1 MNLHTRASGVQVLD
15 SGVARHPL
23 RDSTRERGAGFYG
36 QGVHS
41 VDVIHV
47 AATVTI
53 ALLVIRALQA
63 IAEHYFPDS
72 EGVAAARF
80 IYGGP

>member
-1 MNLHTRASGVQVLD
+1 M
-15 SGVARHPL
+15 
-23 RDSTRERGAGFYG
+23 
-36 QGVHS
+36 HS
-41 VDVIHV
+41 VDVIH
-47 AATVTI
+47 AAAVLTV

-63 IAEHYFPDS
+63 LAEHYFPGS

>member
-1 MNLHTRASGVQVLD
+1 M
-15 SGVARHPL
+15 
-23 RDSTRERGAGFYG
+23 
-36 QGVHS
+36 HS
-41 VDVIHV
+41 VDVVH
-47 AATVTI
+47 AAAVFTI
-53 ALLVIRALQA
+53 AFFAVRCVQA

>member
-1 MNLHTRASGVQVLD
+1 MGRACVRRPAALRTAFVQGIDGGRRGVDARERMHSTDVVHALAVLTIAML
-15 SGVARHPL
+15 VARGL
-23 RDSTRERGAGFYG
+23 M
-36 QGVHS
+36 
-41 VDVIHV
+41 
-47 AATVTI
+47 
-53 ALLVIRALQA
+53 A